1 VSDPMRRAK
10 LLALTAAELV
20 LDGLRWRVQRAI
32 VRTLLDDVRATAEVC
47 EREVAEMR
55 AARVPPEGWN

>member
-1 VSDPMRRAK
+1 MTDPMRRAK
-10 LLALTAAELV
+10 LFALTAAELV

-32 VRTLLDDVRATAEVC
+32 VRTLLDDARATTEVC
-47 EREVAEMR
+47 ERKVAEMR